1 MPLQVLPTES
11 QDAATPVGSTL
22 TPIWGLTL
30 PKLRKFFEEKVGER
44 PYRATQ
50 VFQWLYRQR
59 VDSIG
64 AMSNLGKDVKTA
76 LEQNFA
82 FELPNI
88 HTRLISVDGTR
99 KYLFQVDGGDLVE
112 SVMIKQP
119 NRMTLCVSSQVGCA
133 LGCRFCKTGTM
144 GLKRNL
150 GTHEIIGQVMA
161 VIRDAVNFDDM
172 FTNIVFMGM
181 GEPLHNYDNVTD
193 ALRILRDPEG
203 LNMSARKITISS
215 AGLAPALERF
225 GKETDVDASLA
236 ISLNATT
243 DEVRSK
249 IMPINKKYPL
259 EVLLQTLKNY
269 PLGKREQITME
280 YVMLGGVTDTPEDL
294 KRLPKLLRGLKAKVN
309 LIPYNFNS
317 GLGFDSPEEGL
328 PQKWQVELN
337 KQGIIA
343 TIRWSK
349 GQDISAACGQLV
361 TDSKRKPLERKGTVG
376 DSADSVTSEEAGS
389 PAPIKTA
396 VLLSLQN
403 QMEIPNL

>member
-1 MPLQVLPTES
+1 MALTVLPAEVSENT
-11 QDAATPVGSTL
+11 TPAGGGL
-22 TPIWGLTL
+22 TPIWSLTL
-30 PKLRKFFEEKVGER
+30 PKLKAFVEEKIGER
-44 PYRATQ
+44 SYRAAQ
-50 VFQWLYRQR
+50 VFQWIYRQK
-59 VDSIG
+59 VDSV
-64 AMSNLGKDVKTA
+64 ANMSNLGRDLKDTIESNFTFA
-76 LEQNFA
+76 LPQ
-82 FELPNI
+82 I
-88 HTRLISVDGTR
+88 HTRLISKDGTR
-99 KYLFQVDGGDLVE
+99 KYIFQVDKGDLVE

-133 LGCRFCKTGTM
+133 LGCKFCQTGTM
-144 GLKRNL
+144 GLKRHL

-161 VIRDAVNFDDM
+161 VIKDAQNFNDM

-193 ALRILRDPEG
+193 ALRILRDPDG

-215 AGLAPALERF
+215 AGLVPALEKF

-249 IMPINKKYPL
+249 IMPINNRYPL
-259 EVLLQTLKNY
+259 EVLLQTLREY

-280 YVMLGGVTDTPEDL
+280 YVMLGGVNDTPEDL
-294 KRLPKLLRGLKAKVN
+294 KRLPKLLRGLKAKIN
-309 LIPYNFNS
+309 LIPYNFNN
-317 GLGFDSPEEGL
+317 GLGFNPPDMTL

-337 KQGIIA
+337 RRGIIA

-361 TDSKRKPLERKGTVG
+361 TESKRTPK
-376 DSADSVTSEEAGS
+376 A
-389 PAPIKTA
+389 TA
-396 VLLSLQN
+396 VRGSQN
-403 QMEIPNL
+403 EQPDLVTEATKNVTDSSVRSPEVALA

>member
-1 MPLQVLPTES
+1 M
-11 QDAATPVGSTL
+11 GSNL
-22 TPIWGLTL
+22 APIWGLTL
-30 PKLRKFFEEKVGER
+30 PKLRKFFEENVGER

-50 VFQWLYRQR
+50 VFQWIYRQR

-64 AMSNLGKDVKTA
+64 AMSNLGKDIKTA
-76 LEQNFA
+76 LEANFSL
-82 FELPNI
+82 ELPKI
-88 HTRLISVDGTR
+88 HTRLISIDGTR

-203 LNMSARKITISS
+203 LNISARKITISS

-243 DEVRSK
+243 DEVRSQ

-294 KRLPKLLRGLKAKVN
+294 KRLPKLLRGLKAKIN

-317 GLGFDSPEEGL
+317 GLGFNSPEEGL

-337 KQGIIA
+337 RQGIIA

-349 GQDISAACGQLV
+349 GQDISAPCGQLV
-361 TDSKRKPLERKGTVG
+361 TDSKRKPLERKNSVG
-376 DSADSVTSEEAGS
+376 DTSDRDTSEEAGN

-403 QMEIPNL
+403 QTEIPNL

>member
-1 MPLQVLPTES
+1 MPLEVLPTES
-11 QDAATPVGSTL
+11 HESQPVATSVDGAL

-30 PKLRKFFEEKVGER
+30 PKLRKFIEEKVGER

-59 VDSIG
+59 VSSV
-64 AMSNLGKDVKTA
+64 AEMSNLGRDMKDA
-76 LEQNFA
+76 IINNFS
-82 FELPNI
+82 FDIPKI
-88 HTRLISVDGTR
+88 HTRLISQDGTR
-99 KYLFQVDGGDLVE
+99 KYLFEVDGGDLVE

-133 LGCRFCKTGTM
+133 LGCKFCKTGTM
-144 GLKRNL
+144 GLKRHL
-150 GTHEIIGQVMA
+150 GTHEIIGQVMG
-161 VIRDAVNFDDM
+161 VIKDAENFNDM

-243 DEVRSK
+243 NEIRSK
-249 IMPINKKYPL
+249 VMPINNRYPL

-280 YVMLGGVTDTPEDL
+280 YVMLGGVNDTPEDL
-294 KRLPKLLRGLKAKVN
+294 KRLPKLLHGLKAKVN
-309 LIPYNFNS
+309 LIPYNFNN
-317 GLGFDSPEEGL
+317 GLGFESPHKDL
-328 PQKWQVELN
+328 PQKWQGELN

-361 TDSKRKPLERKGTVG
+361 TDSKRKPLARTNP
-376 DSADSVTSEEAGS
+376 EAAEA
-389 PAPIKTA
+389 APIKTA
-396 VLLSLQN
+396 VLNSLQ
-403 QMEIPNL
+403 PN

>member
-82 FELPNI
+82 FDLPNI

-161 VIRDAVNFDDM
+161 VIRDAVNFGDM

>member
-1 MPLQVLPTES
+1 MPLEVLPTES
-11 QDAATPVGSTL
+11 QPAASSVDSPL

-30 PKLRKFFEEKVGER
+30 PKLRKFIEEKVGER
-44 PYRATQ
+44 SYRAIQ

-59 VDSIG
+59 VSSL
-64 AMSNLGKDVKTA
+64 AEMSNLGKDVKEA
-76 LEQNFA
+76 IAKQFS
-82 FELPNI
+82 FDIPKI

-99 KYLFQVDGGDLVE
+99 KYLFEVDGGDLVE

-133 LGCRFCKTGTM
+133 LGCKFCKTGTM

-150 GTHEIIGQVMA
+150 GSHEIIGQVMG
-161 VIRDAVNFDDM
+161 VIRDAANFNDM

-243 DEVRSK
+243 NEVRSK
-249 IMPINKKYPL
+249 VMPINNRYPL
-259 EVLLQTLKNY
+259 EVLLETLKNY

-280 YVMLGGVTDTPEDL
+280 YVMLGGVNDTPEDL
-294 KRLPKLLRGLKAKVN
+294 KRLPKLLHGLKAKVN
-309 LIPYNFNS
+309 LIPYNFNN
-317 GLGFDSPEEGL
+317 GLGFESPREDL

-337 KQGIIA
+337 KQGIVA

-361 TDSKRKPLERKGTVG
+361 TDSKRKPLARTNP
-376 DSADSVTSEEAGS
+376 EAAKA
-389 PAPIKTA
+389 APIKTA
-396 VLLSLQN
+396 VLNSLQ
-403 QMEIPNL
+403 QQ

>member
-1 MPLQVLPTES
+1 
-11 QDAATPVGSTL
+11 
-22 TPIWGLTL
+22 
-30 PKLRKFFEEKVGER
+30 
-44 PYRATQ
+44 
-50 VFQWLYRQR
+50 
-59 VDSIG
+59 
-64 AMSNLGKDVKTA
+64 MSNLGKDVKSAIEANFSFA
-76 LEQNFA
+76 LPE
-82 FELPNI
+82 I
-88 HTRLISVDGTR
+88 HTRLISIDGTR
-99 KYLFQVDGGDLVE
+99 KYLFRVDGGDLIE

-161 VIRDAVNFDDM
+161 VIKDAVNFGDM

-225 GKETDVDASLA
+225 GKEEDVDASLA

-243 DEVRSK
+243 NEVRTK
-249 IMPINKKYPL
+249 VMPINKKYPL
-259 EVLLQTLKNY
+259 EVLLETLRKY
-269 PLGKREQITME
+269 PLKKREQITME
-280 YVMLGGVTDTPEDL
+280 YVMLGGVNDTPEDL
-294 KRLPKLLRGLKAKVN
+294 KRIPKLLHGLKAKVN

-317 GLGFDSPEEGL
+317 GLGFDSPDMDL

-361 TDSKRKPLERKGTVG
+361 TDSKKKPLERKSLSG
-376 DSADSVTSEEAGS
+376 DLSQAETLQDQNNNDQDS
-389 PAPIKTA
+389 PLKTA
-396 VLLSLQN
+396 IRSSLLTHS
-403 QMEIPNL
+403 EIPGL